1 MTARLLSTDLNSG
14 GMVYVVVMYGT
25 MVWCGGH
32 VFFRAQFSFLVD
44 GGLGVL
50 VVPM

>member
-1 MTARLLSTDLNSG
+1 MTASLLRVDYSQLIWI
-14 GMVYVVVMYGT
+14 VVVMYVT
-25 MVWCGGH
+25 MVWCGGN